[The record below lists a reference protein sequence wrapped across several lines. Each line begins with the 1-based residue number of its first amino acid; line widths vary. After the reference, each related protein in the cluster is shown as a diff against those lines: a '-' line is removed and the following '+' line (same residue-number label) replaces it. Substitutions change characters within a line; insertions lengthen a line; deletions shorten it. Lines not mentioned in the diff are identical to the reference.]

1 MVMAMGK
8 SAAEV
13 RTGDER
19 RGADGLLHRVVQRMV
34 GADRR
39 VTIAYNVY
47 KPSGGVTL
55 RFLALAADDETDFLT
70 PSAEPQRDELDP
82 A

>member
-1 MVMAMGK
+1 MGK
-8 SAAEV
+8 TAAEV

-19 RGADGLLHRVVQRMV
+19 RDGDGRLHRVVRRMV

-47 KPSGGVTL
+47 KPSGGIQL
-55 RFLALAADDETDFLT
+55 RFVVLAADDQTDFLT
-70 PSAEPQRDELDP
+70 PPGEPLRDEFEP

>member
-1 MVMAMGK
+1 MGK
-8 SAAEV
+8 PAAEV

-19 RGADGLLHRVVQRMV
+19 RDADGLLHRVVRRMV

-47 KPSGGVTL
+47 KPSGAIKL
-55 RFLALAADDETDFLT
+55 RFAVLAANDETDFLT
-70 PSAEPQRDELDP
+70 PPAEPPPDEFEP